1 MLLRCE
7 EEKKRARER
16 EREREKVRKR
26 EQRREKERQLR
37 AGGGQTS
44 EKRDG
49 EKGTGIS
56 TRRGKKEG
64 TRRRE
69 EHVRR
74 REVAK
79 ESEGEATK
87 KAPWCDWKTRR
98 EEWWKKRSKKKEKK
112 KRRTIKKR
120 RKRATKMD
128 REVFTAARPLLIIH
142 ARDSR
147 DVART

>member
-1 MLLRCE
+1 M
-7 EEKKRARER
+7 
-16 EREREKVRKR
+16 
-26 EQRREKERQLR
+26 R

-79 ESEGEATK
+79 ESEGEEATK

-147 DVART
+147 GVART